1 MENKIDL
8 LTEIIE
14 TRRTVKPEFFSS
26 RPVERPIIDKIL
38 ENATWAPTHGMN
50 EPWHFVV
57 FTGAARQTLADFL
70 VQNYLQHTPPGKVNE
85 QKLQLLAKRPLMVSH
100 IIAICMK
107 RKPDTK
113 IPEKEDMAAVACA
126 VQNMH
131 LTATACGLVAYWSTP
146 AGTYAESTKAF
157 LDLQEQDQCL
167 GFWYVG
173 YAQQPPQKGNRTP
186 ASEKTVWRT

>member
-1 MENKIDL
+1 MESKIDI
-8 LTEIIE
+8 LTGIIE

-26 RPVERPIIDKIL
+26 RPVERAVIDHIL

-57 FTGAARQTLADFL
+57 FTGVARQTLADFL
-70 VQNYLQHTPPGKVNE
+70 VQNYLYNTPPHKVNE
-85 QKLQLLAKRPLMVSH
+85 QKKQLLAKRPLMASH

-113 IPEKEDMAAVACA
+113 IPENEDLAAVACA

-131 LTATACGLVAYWSTP
+131 LTATAYGLVAYWSTP
-146 AGTYAESTKAF
+146 AGTYANSTKDF
-157 LDLQEQDQCL
+157 LGLAGQDHCL
-167 GFWYVG
+167 GFWYLG
-173 YAQQPPQKGNRTP
+173 YAQQPPQKGSRTP
-186 ASEKTVWRT
+186 AAEKTVWRT